1 MPSMDGRNALPAGD
15 ATGRPDA
22 SGAPTDA
29 VAGASTTKKRARG
42 TRTPQRARRKQR
54 QVAVEAGE
62 AGEGSGLG
70 ALNRHL
76 TQVVTQWTTAQHLIG
91 RLAAERD
98 ALRQQLADLQG
109 VPVEDIMIPAVGAS
123 TVPHDSAPQPDAAL
137 AEATENR
144 IDRIRRRLPRIRPR
158 LPSR

>member
-1 MPSMDGRNALPAGD
+1 MPSMDGRNAQPAGD
-15 ATGRPDA
+15 SIGRPDA

-29 VAGASTTKKRARG
+29 VAGASPAKRRARG
-42 TRTPQRARRKQR
+42 TRSPQRARRQQR
-54 QVAVEAGE
+54 QVAVEAGA

-98 ALRQQLADLQG
+98 ALRHQLATLQG
-109 VPVEDIMIPAVGAS
+109 VPVEDVMIPAVGAS
-123 TVPHDSAPQPDAAL
+123 PVPHESAPQPDAAL
-137 AEATENR
+137 AEAPESR

-158 LPSR
+158 LPRR

>member
-1 MPSMDGRNALPAGD
+1 
-15 ATGRPDA
+15 
-22 SGAPTDA
+22 
-29 VAGASTTKKRARG
+29 VAGASTAKKRARG

-62 AGEGSGLG
+62 GPGLG

-76 TQVVTQWTTAQHLIG
+76 AQVVTQLTTAQQLIG
-91 RLAAERD
+91 RVAAERD

-109 VPVEDIMIPAVGAS
+109 VPVEDIMLPSVGTS
-123 TVPHDSAPQPDAAL
+123 TVPQESAPQPDAAL

-144 IDRIRRRLPRIRPR
+144 IDRIRRRLPRR
-158 LPSR
+158 

>member
-22 SGAPTDA
+22 SVGAP
-29 VAGASTTKKRARG
+29 VKKRVRG
-42 TRTPQRARRKQR
+42 TRTPQRARRKQQ

-62 AGEGSGLG
+62 PPGLG

-76 TQVVTQWTTAQHLIG
+76 SAVVTQLTTAQQLIG
-91 RLAAERD
+91 RVAAERD

-109 VPVEDIMIPAVGAS
+109 VAVEDIMIPSVGAAA
-123 TVPHDSAPQPDAAL
+123 VPHESPPQPDAAL
-137 AEATENR
+137 AEATETR
-144 IDRIRRRLPRIRPR
+144 VDRIRRRLP
-158 LPSR
+158 SRRWNQR